1 MSQVAL
7 PETTFGEGLDSSAL
21 LERVYRALRTLLLQH
36 DLLYPHG
43 EPHDYCRAPRFISVV
58 NARHKVP
65 ECEWFW
71 LGMHAHDM
79 SMAGETLRATG
90 SSPASHRQ
98 HDLDSGKIQHAPC
111 LHRLRAEFRQVL
123 LLRIT
128 TGADVRSASLGQ
140 NIHDLCDGSVAA
152 GPHRDEDPAI
162 LEAGF
167 IEFGFYPRKAL
178 VMQAGH
184 NVSQNGNYRADCG
197 QNGNITIVER
207 CTLQSQHHLVGLN
220 TGVGDAENGVLFHKC
235 TAKSPVKLA
244 SPNACF
250 NGVFTPAAGYSCR
263 SASIGFNFAA
273 RRAGV

>member
-43 EPHDYCRAPRFISVV
+43 EPHDHCRAPRFISVV

-79 SMAGETLRATG
+79 SMAGETLRAMG

-98 HDLDSGKIQHAPC
+98 YDLDSGKIQHAPC

-128 TGADVRSASLGQ
+128 TGADVRSASLGRLLMSQ
-140 NIHDLCDGSVAA
+140 RINRIQSPLSVQ
-152 GPHRDEDPAI
+152 
-162 LEAGF
+162 
-167 IEFGFYPRKAL
+167 
-178 VMQAGH
+178 VCNQ
-184 NVSQNGNYRADCG
+184 
-197 QNGNITIVER
+197 T
-207 CTLQSQHHLVGLN
+207 
-220 TGVGDAENGVLFHKC
+220 
-235 TAKSPVKLA
+235 
-244 SPNACF
+244 
-250 NGVFTPAAGYSCR
+250 
-263 SASIGFNFAA
+263 A
-273 RRAGV
+273 RRPQRRTQKRSR